1 MTAMGGIRRF
11 LAVLAGVVSL
21 AAASDPSER
30 LPDPA
35 QEARARTIFKEVR
48 CLVCQ
53 NESIDDS
60 EAELAHDLRQ
70 IVRQQ
75 VKAGKSDAQIKQF
88 LTADG
93 YVEDERMTVS
103 TEGNRY
109 YFEHPETG
117 LGVDVFMN
125 ELYFCHRIP
134 FEGRLDLDRPTIST
148 ADLLL
153 EKMQIVELNLKDIT
167 DTMVLMLE
175 HPIANGDTGTEVID
189 GAYIADLLHDDW
201 GFYYTVT
208 TNLHK
213 VDRFVPDNQALAPEQ
228 AQVIRGRLAEMVGLI
243 EDAPKSRK
251 WRLRAKVGPKKQ
263 WYQDVAPKGSGF

>member
-1 MTAMGGIRRF
+1 MPVENEHFVGEALRIVDDAEAQGIRLRI
-11 LAVLAGVVSL
+11 LGSL
-21 AAASDPSER
+21 AYRIHCPQNIEMFARMERALTDIDFAAE
-30 LPDPA
+30 
-35 QEARARTIFKEVR
+35 K
-48 CLVCQ
+48 
-53 NESIDDS
+53 
-60 EAELAHDLRQ
+60 RQ
-70 IVRQQ
+70 S
-75 VKAGKSDAQIKQF
+75 KQIKQF
-88 LTADG
+88 LTGSG

-103 TEGNRY
+103 TEGSRY
-109 YFEHPETG
+109 YFEHPDSK

-153 EKMQIVELNLKDIT
+153 EKMQIVELNLKDVT
-167 DTMVLMLE
+167 DTMVLLLE
-175 HPIANGDTGTEVID
+175 HPIADVTDGTEVID

-208 TNLHK
+208 TNLQK
-213 VDRFVPDNQALAPEQ
+213 VDRFVSDNAALSPEQ
-228 AQVIRGRLAEMVGLI
+228 AEVIRARLAEMVGLI

-251 WRLRAKVGPKKQ
+251 WRIRAKVGPKKQ